1 MEAMQERRKEQR
13 WPSYLGGR
21 AVLADRYPPA
31 NCIVRNTSNLGAHIE
46 LNTTGPLPPVF
57 RLRIPCR
64 NIEVWVQT
72 RWRGGSEAGVEAIA
86 SRPAHLVDV
95 ELEHSLRKLDS
106 QTDALKRHLAEMME
120 HPA

>member
-1 MEAMQERRKEQR
+1 MQERRKEQR

-31 NCIVRNTSNLGAHIE
+31 NCIVRNTSNLGARIE
-46 LNTTGPLPPVF
+46 LTITGPLPPAF
-57 RLRIPCR
+57 RLRIPSR
-64 NIEVWVQT
+64 NVEMWVQT
-72 RWRGGSEAGVEAIA
+72 RWRGGGEAGVEAIA
-86 SRPAHLVDV
+86 RQPADIVDG
-95 ELEHSLRKLDS
+95 ELTRSLRKLDS